1 MINNTAPIVSYRI
14 VKYNNR
20 SLQEAKISRNVLNM
34 TKVINHITVDSLFLL
49 IIQTIIKAYFNKL
62 SLPY

>member
-14 VKYNNR
+14 IKYNNR

-49 IIQTIIKAYFNKL
+49 IIQTVIKAYFNKL

>member
-1 MINNTAPIVSYRI
+1 MINNTALIVSYRI
-14 VKYNNR
+14 IKYNNR

-49 IIQTIIKAYFNKL
+49 IIQTVIKAYFNKL

>member
-1 MINNTAPIVSYRI
+1 MISNTAPIVSYRI
-14 VKYNNR
+14 IKYNNR

-49 IIQTIIKAYFNKL
+49 IIQTVIKAYFNKL

>member
-14 VKYNNR
+14 IKYNSR

-49 IIQTIIKAYFNKL
+49 IIQTVIKAYFNKL

>member
-1 MINNTAPIVSYRI
+1 MINNTAPIVRYRI
-14 VKYNNR
+14 IKYNNR

-49 IIQTIIKAYFNKL
+49 IIQTVIKAYFNKL

>member
-14 VKYNNR
+14 IKYNNR

-49 IIQTIIKAYFNKL
+49 IIQTVIKAYFN
-62 SLPY
+62 

>member
-14 VKYNNR
+14 IKNNNR

-49 IIQTIIKAYFNKL
+49 IIQTVIKAYFNKL